1 MSYSQ
6 NLIDMHKSAVITIGN
21 EILLGTTLN
30 TNLAWLAHEL
40 AAIGLPVEFS
50 LTVKDEPEAISQ
62 ALKQAW
68 EACDV
73 VITTGGL
80 GPTEDDITKNSIA
93 SFFGAELVFHPEIW
107 EGIQKMFAFRK
118 MKIPECNRCQ
128 AMVPTNFE
136 VLKNERGTAPGLFFE
151 DRSKSFFAFA
161 GVPLEMKHVFEK
173 QAKPLLLKKY
183 GNDKQVWQITLHSFG
198 VSESAL
204 AELLEDFPKS
214 DGIELAWLPQTGR
227 VDLRFYGLDKN
238 ALVETANRCHALI
251 ENYIWGKSE
260 DTPAQVL
267 LNLLKEKGL
276 QLSVAESCTGGLA
289 QKMITDVPGAS
300 ESFLGGV
307 VSYSNSLK
315 QSLLD
320 VSSKTLLEHGAVS
333 EQCAQEMAQGIK
345 NLTKSDVGISVT
357 GVAGPD
363 GGTREKPVG
372 TVCFGFSDLQGTW
385 SITHAF
391 NGDRESIRFKAA
403 EFVLLTLIRHLRR
416 TKA

>member
-1 MSYSQ
+1 MQ
-6 NLIDMHKSAVITIGN
+6 NHIDMYKSAVVTIGN

-30 TNLAWLAHEL
+30 TNLAWLAREL
-40 AAIGLPVEFS
+40 SAIGLPVEFS
-50 LTVKDEPEAISQ
+50 LTVKDEPEAIFQ

-68 EACDV
+68 ETCDV

-93 SFFGAELVFHPEIW
+93 SFFGAELVFEPEIW
-107 EGIQKMFAFRK
+107 EEIQKMFAFRK
-118 MKIPECNRCQ
+118 MKVPECNRCQ
-128 AMVPTNFE
+128 AMVPTHFKA
-136 VLKNERGTAPGLFFE
+136 LKNERGTAPGLFFE
-151 DRSKSFFAFA
+151 DGSKSFFAFA
-161 GVPLEMKHVFEK
+161 GVPLEMKHVFEN
-173 QAKPLLLKKY
+173 QAKPLLLEKY
-183 GNDKQVWQITLHSFG
+183 GNSNQVWQYTLHTFG

-204 AELLEDFPKS
+204 AELLADFPKPG
-214 DGIELAWLPQTGR
+214 GIDLAWLPQTGR
-227 VDLRFYGLDKN
+227 VDLRFYGLAKN
-238 ALVETANRCHALI
+238 AVEETANRCNALI
-251 ENYIWGKSE
+251 ENYVWGKNE

-267 LNLLKEKGL
+267 LNILQEQGL

-300 ESFLGGV
+300 EYFLGGV

-320 VSSKTLLEHGAVS
+320 VNPKTLLEQGAVS
-333 EQCAQEMAQGIK
+333 EQCAQEMALGIK
-345 NLTKSDVGISVT
+345 NLTKSHVGISVT

-403 EFVLLTLIRHLRR
+403 EFVILTLIKHLRR
-416 TKA
+416 TIA